1 MDWHERI
8 VSDPGTLFSPGLNDR
23 AVRGLARKEGRCLMT
38 FDADF
43 GDLVVLQGVS
53 PSPTILYFRIQPIIS
68 EDVLAAA
75 LRALPEVPEVPDGV
89 LAVIT
94 RNEIHLRSLPVAS
107 SGA

>member
-8 VSDPGTLFSPGLNDR
+8 VSDPGTLFSPALNDR

-53 PSPTILYFRIQPIIS
+53 PSPTISSTS
-68 EDVLAAA
+68 EFSRSFPRMCWL
-75 LRALPEVPEVPDGV
+75 LPCVPCPRCPRCLTVSW
-89 LAVIT
+89 
-94 RNEIHLRSLPVAS
+94 R
-107 SGA
+107 